1 MTFSHWFEQLCAGE
15 LAYIFDLNCY
25 LNYHSNLINSLLIN
39 QPFVA
44 AITLIGYGPRCPI
57 TSVKSAVEI
66 DSLFKRISKKT
77 EICSGVTVKNNLK
90 YTTDQLENCENRSR
104 PKLLGARGLIRQR
117 SAKIEEG
124 QQLVETG
131 HFDDRSRATQ
141 LLEIENSNDRSR
153 ETQQRR
159 EDGQKLHEG
168 ALSEDSSGR
177 STTLRIVKEN

>member
-1 MTFSHWFEQLCAGE
+1 MTLSHWFEQLCAGD
-15 LAYIFDLNCY
+15 LPYIFDLNCF
-25 LNYHSNLINSLLIN
+25 LNYHSSLINSLLIN

-57 TSVKSAVEI
+57 TSVKSGVEI
-66 DSLFKRISKKT
+66 DSLFKRIRKKA
-77 EICSGVTVKNNLK
+77 EICSGVVTVKNNLK

-104 PKLLGARGLIRQR
+104 PKLLGDRRLIRQR
-117 SAKIEEG
+117 SAEEG

-131 HFDDRSRATQ
+131 NFDDRSRATQ
-141 LLEIENSNDRSR
+141 LLEIDTSDDRSR

-159 EDGQKLHEG
+159 EDGQKLHQG
-168 ALSEDSSGR
+168 ALSEHSSGR